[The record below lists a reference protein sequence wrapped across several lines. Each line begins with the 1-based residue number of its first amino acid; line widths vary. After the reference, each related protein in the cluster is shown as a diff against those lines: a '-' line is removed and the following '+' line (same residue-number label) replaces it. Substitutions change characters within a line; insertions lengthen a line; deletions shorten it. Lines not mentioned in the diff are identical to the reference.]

1 MPRSPPK
8 HLTLLLPP
16 PYRSDYQIARSP
28 TYFSTLHTPTP
39 ISAYA
44 SEKYPSPIPISARTL
59 TPGTAAGT
67 IIFDSTTLYT
77 PTSPAK
83 PCIYANYLPAD
94 EYTLHRFIRKE
105 REEHF
110 RRLRQKWGVLFYWVV
125 GLCVIIACGIAS
137 ATFSARYTDSG
148 AFEMLFPG
156 LMTTG
161 GNGRGY
167 TRTPEVLMVS
177 NGTGYAISMPLNEEA
192 YPLPGEWYRALCDS
206 VEMKSMAAAESRMGK
221 PMAAHLGYYEEDKGY
236 EGLELAGGDDE
247 EGGDGECERTMTFV
261 VDDWEGR
268 VGGVGEMVMGL
279 WMAYALAIQEKR
291 EFFVVGKKGR
301 WAYGDINKYF
311 DIPPPTNKCTPPAMS
326 RSLPCPR
333 NTPHRLVT
341 PATFK
346 DAFGHAFENQFED
359 AREVGVKRQ
368 HKIFEFLRT
377 GYEAIP
383 LKGDLQTTIMD
394 RVHAIGV
401 EASKNVVAVQIRHG
415 DRGAREWTWHKGYLP
430 LERFMKVSL
439 NMPGDVIKGVSAVRE
454 GEGDK
459 WPKDYY
465 LPDYP
470 RPWVEPPVRII
481 SSDDSDVF
489 DQEEIKSCSAG
500 GYNRVCVRAQD
511 RSVAVGQPGGFWAE
525 DLNKMERE
533 EREAAAVAYLVDF
546 GVQVEALR
554 VARDGWVVCGY
565 YGDMCR
571 MLAVGMG
578 WESAIE
584 KGHWVNID
592 GDFDWFGM
600 RW

>member
-8 HLTLLLPP
+8 NLTLLLPP
-16 PYRSDYQIARSP
+16 PYQSNYQLARSP
-28 TYFSTLHTPTP
+28 TYFTIEETPV
-39 ISAYA
+39 SAYY
-44 SEKYPSPIPISARTL
+44 SEKYPTPIPISARTL
-59 TPGTAAGT
+59 TPGSAAGT
-67 IIFDSTTLYT
+67 VIFDSTTLYT

-94 EYTLHRFIRKE
+94 EYTLHRFIRRE

-110 RRLRQKWGVLFYWVV
+110 KRLRQKWGVVFYWVV
-125 GLCVIIACGIAS
+125 GFCVILSCGIIS
-137 ATFSARYTDSG
+137 VFFSGKYTDAG
-148 AFEMLFPG
+148 VFDLFRD
-156 LMTTG
+156 LVEER
-161 GNGRGY
+161 GRGGY
-167 TRTPEVLMVS
+167 TRQPEVMMVS
-177 NGTGYAISMPLNEEA
+177 NGTGYAISMPLNEDA

-206 VEMKSMAAAESRMGK
+206 VEMKSMAAAERRSGK
-221 PMAAHLGYYEEDKGY
+221 PMAAHLGYYDVDVGY
-236 EGLELAGGDDE
+236 EGLEISGDE
-247 EGGDGECERTMTFV
+247 EGGDGECEKTLTFV

-279 WMAYALAIQEKR
+279 WMAYAVAMKEGR
-291 EFFVVGKKGR
+291 EFFVVGRKGR

-311 DIPPPTNKCTPPAMS
+311 DIPPPTNKCTPPPMS

-333 NTPHRLVT
+333 NTPHRLIT
-341 PATFK
+341 PSTFK
-346 DAFGHAFENQFED
+346 DSFGHAFETQFED
-359 AREVGVKRQ
+359 AREVGQKRQ
-368 HKIFEFLRT
+368 HKIFDLLRT

-394 RVHAIGV
+394 RVHSIGV
-401 EASKNVVAVQIRHG
+401 EASKTVVAVQIRHG
-415 DRGAREWTWHKGYLP
+415 DRAAREWKWHKGYLP

-439 NMPGDVIKGVSAVRE
+439 NMPGEVIQGLSA
-454 GEGDK
+454 GDGTQDR
-459 WPKDYY
+459 WVKDYF

-489 DQEEIKSCSAG
+489 NDEEVKKCTAG
-500 GYNRVCVRAQD
+500 GNGVCVRAQD